1 MVRIQQ
7 VSSLMLEHTAVIVIL
22 LGVVDD
28 VLCVRLFDPDEKHVF
43 LNVGYIG
50 GNGKI
55 CCFFP
60 VSIEEI

>member
-1 MVRIQQ
+1 MP
-7 VSSLMLEHTAVIVIL
+7 EHTAVIVIL

-28 VLCVRLFDPDEKHVF
+28 VLCVRLFDPDEEKRVF

-50 GNGKI
+50 GTGKT
-55 CCFFP
+55 CSFFP

>member
-1 MVRIQQ
+1 
-7 VSSLMLEHTAVIVIL
+7 MLEHTAVIVIL